1 MRGAHR
7 LEHSRVTQGRKDT
20 MRTTVSPSVRQAPC
34 EHAADRERLILDYA
48 PTIKYLAQRLASR
61 LPPSVALDDLVNAGV
76 IGLIDAIE
84 KYDPRRDNT
93 FKTYAEFRIRG
104 AMLDAVRSLDWVPR
118 SVRQKERALAQAYA
132 TLERTLGRAA
142 RDEEVASLLGIDLE
156 TFDAWLTQVRGV
168 SLVSLDTPGMG
179 MPDGESLTVLDLV
192 SADAAQGPAQLVQ
205 EQQRTARLAEAIDA
219 LPQQEKV
226 VIALYYHEELTMKE
240 IGQVLDIT
248 ESRVSQIHTK
258 AILHLRSKLTLLMDV

>member
-1 MRGAHR
+1 M
-7 LEHSRVTQGRKDT
+7 
-20 MRTTVSPSVRQAPC
+20 RQAPC
-34 EHAADRERLILDYA
+34 AHAADRERLILAYA

-61 LPPSVALDDLVNAGV
+61 LPASVALDDLIHAGV
-76 IGLIDAIE
+76 IGLIDAIA

-168 SLVSLDTPGMG
+168 SLVQSRHPRHGHARRR
-179 MPDGESLTVLDLV
+179 VLHG
-192 SADAAQGPAQLVQ
+192 A
-205 EQQRTARLAEAIDA
+205 
-219 LPQQEKV
+219 
-226 VIALYYHEELTMKE
+226 
-240 IGQVLDIT
+240 
-248 ESRVSQIHTK
+248 
-258 AILHLRSKLTLLMDV
+258 